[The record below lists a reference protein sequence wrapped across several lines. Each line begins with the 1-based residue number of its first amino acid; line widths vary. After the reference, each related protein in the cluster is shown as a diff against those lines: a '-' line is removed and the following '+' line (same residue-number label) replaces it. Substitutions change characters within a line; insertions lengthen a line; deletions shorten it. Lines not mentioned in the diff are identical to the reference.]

1 MCNKFDSSHT
11 LFMGGIFMFVKKLMK
26 LLFGYICGLLFIVW
40 IPIHFPNTLS
50 DIIVEV
56 VLSPVPFIASILAFF
71 IGFLINA
78 DLIKNGIEMLV
89 VSRWRG
95 RLLKLECLLLF
106 FVCLSFYFLS
116 MVSLWPTVAFFCFS
130 LLYGMI
136 SLDYELLRE
145 SKE

>member
-106 FVCLSFYFLS
+106 FCVFKFLFFINGLS
-116 MVSLWPTVAFFCFS
+116 MASCCFFLFLIALWYDF
-130 LLYGMI
+130 I
-136 SLDYELLRE
+136 RLRA
-145 SKE
+145 SS

>member
-1 MCNKFDSSHT
+1 MCNKIDSSHT
-11 LFMGGIFMFVKKLMK
+11 LFMGGIFMYVKKLIK

-40 IPIHFPNTLS
+40 IPIHFPNKLS

-71 IGFLINA
+71 IGFIINA
-78 DLIKNGIEMLV
+78 DLIKNGIEMMV

-95 RLLKLECLLLF
+95 KLLKLECLLLF
-106 FVCLSFYFLS
+106 CVCLSFYFLS
-116 MVSLWPTVAFFCFS
+116 MVSLWPAIAFFCFS

>member
-11 LFMGGIFMFVKKLMK
+11 LFMGGIFVYVKKLLK
-26 LLFGYICGLLFIVW
+26 LFFGYICGLLFIVW
-40 IPIHFPNTLS
+40 IPIHFPNNLS

-56 VLSPVPFIASILAFF
+56 ILSPVPFVASILAFF

-78 DLIKNGIEMLV
+78 DLIKNGIEMMV

-95 RLLKLECLLLF
+95 KVLKLEFLLLF
-106 FVCLSFYFLS
+106 FVCLSFYLLA
-116 MVSLWPTVAFFCFS
+116 MVSLWPAVAFFCFS